1 MGQAN
6 HVKANETLMK
16 TDVFSMNSFKV
27 LGFFKLYSEGQGG
40 REDTVINGGEVHRY
54 GHLKM
59 RKIRCDLLL
68 PWSTFW

>member
-27 LGFFKLYSEGQGG
+27 WGFFKLYSERGGAGG
-40 REDTVINGGEVHRY
+40 RILSSVVVKTIDTAISR
-54 GHLKM
+54 
-59 RKIRCDLLL
+59 
-68 PWSTFW
+68 